1 MKELFTISSDVI
13 PNGKTVFSWQ
23 VLDQY
28 YLQPN
33 GVNIAVVGKRGLIHL
48 YDRHGAHVME
58 VLVGPVLELDWNR
71 SGTVLAMIVNEKSQV
86 YM

>member
-28 YLQPN
+28 YL
-33 GVNIAVVGKRGLIHL
+33 
-48 YDRHGAHVME
+48 
-58 VLVGPVLELDWNR
+58 
-71 SGTVLAMIVNEKSQV
+71 
-86 YM
+86 